1 MGLAPHR
8 PLRKPSHA
16 GQGCQVSG
24 RRGVTRKNGGGLL
37 QSQPERA
44 GSFRHSPCDLGCYK
58 TTKTKAAPRE
68 ASSPHGRLRG
78 ASFGNVLIFLVWQE
92 LAFPAQQL
100 CRPSP
105 EEDPCVV
112 PFILLVAAGSL
123 SKA

>member
-1 MGLAPHR
+1 M
-8 PLRKPSHA
+8 
-16 GQGCQVSG
+16 SG
-24 RRGVTRKNGGGLL
+24 RCGVTGRNGGGLL

-44 GSFRHSPCDLGCYK
+44 GSFRHSPRDLGCYE
-58 TTKTKAAPRE
+58 TTKAKAARE
-68 ASSPHGRLRG
+68 ASSPRGRLRG

-112 PFILLVAAGSL
+112 PFILLVAAGSV

>member
-1 MGLAPHR
+1 MGSCSLSQKE
-8 PLRKPSHA
+8 LGPSDTPP
-16 GQGCQVSG
+16 VIWD
-24 RRGVTRKNGGGLL
+24 VT
-37 QSQPERA
+37 
-44 GSFRHSPCDLGCYK
+44 K
-58 TTKTKAAPRE
+58 TTKTKAARE
-68 ASSPHGRLRG
+68 SSSPRGRLRG